1 MSFRAEGL
9 VDCNDIDSFNSKLE
23 TLQRNWP
30 ENFADWLHSK
40 KFRLSSLKETLEKC
54 MIKCLRV
61 KPGLGNP
68 PNKWVNKLSES
79 MNNIIKEAINYN
91 AVIIV
96 SFLEIINEKV
106 FQQQKD
112 ELVRGIHDMGGYR
125 LVPQLSKYSVD
136 PLKWSSMIPDQ
147 RKFHAIKVLKMTN
160 NDAVGIKNA
169 APSTCLSVPLEDCD
183 IRNIPLPD
191 GALKELWATSDFLS
205 ANDAISILI
214 GGNYCMKGVD
224 MAYTVT
230 LTSCKNGTLLK
241 CSCKTYALFDGICS
255 HILAV
260 VEKRGELNYVL
271 DKYAATGGNPNK
283 AISQA
288 AQKRAGQKCLKKKQG
303 KEKIM

>member
-1 MSFRAEGL
+1 MLLSFRAEGL
-9 VDCNDIDSFNSKLE
+9 VDCNYIDSFNSKLE

-40 KFRLSSLKETLEKC
+40 KFRLRLLKEALEKC

-112 ELVRGIHDMGGYR
+112 QLVRGIHDMGEYR
-125 LVPQLSKYSVD
+125 LVPQFSKYSVD
-136 PLKWSSMIPDQ
+136 SLKWSSMTPDQ

-191 GALKELWATSDFLS
+191 GALKELWATSEFLL

-241 CSCKTYALFDGICS
+241 CSCKTYALFDSICS

-260 VEKRGELNYVL
+260 AEKRGELNYVL
-271 DKYAATGGNPNK
+271 DKYSAKEPKQNN
-283 AISQA
+283 ISS
-288 AQKRAGQKCLKKKQG
+288 CTKKSR
-303 KEKIM
+303 